1 MGITVLHLLVATRN
15 LDLSIKAALH
25 RDLVLTLLGNTFS
38 LSDFYLG
45 YISKI
50 DAVFLGEE
58 GGWGYYSYSA
68 LPGYFSFYPSQPLK
82 LFNLKIHQIK
92 TPQTFETHLLNPLK
106 IKSLD
111 VPAFN
116 F

>member
-1 MGITVLHLLVATRN
+1 MGITVLHFLVATRN

-25 RDLVLTLLGNTFS
+25 RDLVLTLLGNIFS

-58 GGWGYYSYSA
+58 GGGDSTHT
-68 LPGYFSFYPSQPLK
+68 LPYLGIFPFTPLN
-82 LFNLKIHQIK
+82 LWNLKN
-92 TPQTFETHLLNPLK
+92 PQTFETHLLNTLK